1 MDTRVVS
8 LLDQAADMRGI
19 PPGLIDDLAVQK
31 DKATTRYAS
40 YRRLKNAV
48 KKVIAD
54 RDKPVVV
61 VDDYDVDDL
70 GGGYASLEDINAPKK
85 PAPRRPAPVEAV
97 KKEDLAPADTPL
109 DENGLPTELNDIMH
123 DIYGDDIPDDV
134 IQIIPSDDEQGE
146 ENGEYK
152 KGHLDI
158 AEPEPEPE
166 PKRKPDWPIVVDDPD
181 PGLKTEGNNEMT
193 DTSKIHPS
201 YYLRIRM
208 YGDMFRGEHDGYTK
222 SFRTPD
228 ECAIYHW
235 NNRVVKDED

>member
-8 LLDQAADMRGI
+8 LLDQAVDMGGI

-31 DKATTRYAS
+31 EKATTRYAS

-48 KKVIAD
+48 KKAIAD
-54 RDKPVVV
+54 RDRPVAVI
-61 VDDYDVDDL
+61 DDSNYDVTDL
-70 GGGYASLEDINAPKK
+70 GSGYASLEDINAPKK
-85 PAPRRPAPVEAV
+85 PTPKRPVPVEAV
-97 KKEDLAPADTPL
+97 KKEDPVPADTPL
-109 DENGLPTELNDIMH
+109 DENGLPTELNNIIH

-134 IQIIPSDDEQGE
+134 IQVIPLDDEQGE
-146 ENGEYK
+146 ANGEYK
-152 KGHLDI
+152 RGHLDI
-158 AEPEPEPE
+158 AEPEPE

-228 ECAIYHW
+228 ECAIFHW